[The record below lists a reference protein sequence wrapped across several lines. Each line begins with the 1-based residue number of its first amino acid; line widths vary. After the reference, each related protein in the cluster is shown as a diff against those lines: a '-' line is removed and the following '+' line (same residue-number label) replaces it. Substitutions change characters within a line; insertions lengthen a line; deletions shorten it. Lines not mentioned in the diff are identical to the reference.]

1 MRLVTLARAGRSSAG
16 LVVGDEIVD
25 LQAAATAVDAARLLP
40 RTVRAILAAGD
51 PALDLL
57 RHVADDV
64 MGRQAIADRLRA
76 THALV
81 PSDGATLGPAIADP
95 GIVLACGLN
104 YRAHLAEMNT
114 PVPDAPMAF
123 TKSVASIVGPGQ
135 PIVLPREHPDMV
147 DWEGE
152 FCAVIGWPCHRVGA
166 AEALDHVAGYTL
178 INDVS
183 ARDWVAPIFQ
193 ATGTMGPI
201 LAWERNILGKQYPT
215 FCPLGPC
222 VVTRDELPDPNH
234 VQLTTRLNGE
244 VMQSANTSDLVFD
257 VAHVIAHFSQ
267 FYRFLPG
274 DVISTGSPAG
284 VGFGRAPPVFM
295 RPGDLIEVH
304 AEGIGALYNPIEAE

>member
-25 LQAAATAVDAARLLP
+25 LAAAATAIDAARLLP
-40 RTVRAILAAGD
+40 RSVRAILAAGD

-64 MGRQAIADRLRA
+64 MGRSAIADRLRA

-81 PSDGATLGPAIADP
+81 PSDGATLGPAIPDP

-123 TKSVASIVGPGQ
+123 TKSVAAIVGPGQ

-152 FCAVIGWPCHRVGA
+152 FCAVIGWPCHRISA
-166 AEALDHVAGYTL
+166 SEALDHVAGYTL

-183 ARDWVAPIFQ
+183 ARDWVAPIFK
-193 ATGTMGPI
+193 ATGIMGPI
-201 LAWERNILGKQYPT
+201 HAWEHNVLGKQFPT
-215 FCPLGPC
+215 FCPMGPAL
-222 VVTRDELPDPNH
+222 VTKDEIADPER
-234 VQLTTRLNGE
+234 VRLTTRLNGE
-244 VMQSANTSDLVFD
+244 VMQSASTDDLVFG
-257 VAHVIAHFSQ
+257 VARVIEYFSR
-267 FYRFLPG
+267 FYAFRPG

-284 VGFGRAPPVFM
+284 VGYGRKPQRFM
-295 RPGDLIEVH
+295 RAGDVIEVH
-304 AEGIGALYNPIEAE
+304 AEAIGTLANPIAA